1 MPDGTPY
8 PLPSEGAQMLD
19 RLYAYLGTRDIPGEP
34 EALAR
39 LATRLDELAAM
50 NGENWVRANRQV
62 LLTQWRMALR
72 HPLSEGAVAKEGK
85 DSDG

>member
-1 MPDGTPY
+1 
-8 PLPSEGAQMLD
+8 MLD
-19 RLYAYLGTRDIPGEP
+19 RLHTYLGTRDIPGEP

-50 NGENWVRANRQV
+50 NGAGWVRANRQI
-62 LLTQWRMALR
+62 LLMQWHMALR
-72 HPLSEGAVAKEGK
+72 HPLSGGAPATGGE